1 MTRVVH
7 AWPGRGGLGVFVLA
21 LAVTLLHLARGSGL
35 GREEVLQ
42 MWVIDGVLLVA
53 LWWQAVSSRPKNRTE
68 GFRPAVVVPTHGNV
82 ETVVAVVRKCL
93 VHCSRVVVVDDGSTD
108 GSGDAASQ
116 VEGVVVL
123 RHGENKGK
131 GAALETALRWA
142 LESGCTHL
150 VTIDSDGQHLPDDL
164 PLFLEAART
173 APDAI
178 HVGCRDLRTAP
189 KSSRFGRRFSNF
201 WTWVETGTKVGDS
214 QSGYRVYPVVPV
226 LSLGLRARRFEW
238 EVEVLVRGI
247 WAGIPVQDLPCRV
260 WYPPQEERVT
270 AFRPFWDNARI
281 SWLNTRLVAERL
293 LWPPRWIPR
302 WRRPRDSWK
311 GTHLGR
317 LWGWRFFVGMIRR
330 MGRPATYLAM
340 RGMALFYLG
349 VARDQRAGVQAYLV
363 RRFPE
368 QGPLQRLWST
378 YRIFYN
384 FGVALVDRFV
394 VMLHGPESFQ
404 FLHENTEAAS
414 TLVKGEGA
422 IMLSSHLGNAD
433 LAAVA
438 LGDGRTDLPVNL
450 LQYRSG
456 ADPYLA
462 LWKEIAPT
470 APMPRQIVINTDDS
484 LAALEAV
491 RVLRNKELLAIKAD
505 RVVDDRT
512 VEVLMFGGRI
522 RLPTGPFLLA
532 AISGAPVFMMG
543 CFKEGPTVFRVLATE
558 PKVLRFTSR
567 ANRQADL
574 EGWATE
580 YGAQLER
587 WARRYPFQWY
597 NFHNPWI

>member
-1 MTRVVH
+1 M
-7 AWPGRGGLGVFVLA
+7 GVFLLA
-21 LAVTLLHLARGSGL
+21 LSVTLLHLFRGTGL

-42 MWVIDGVLLVA
+42 MWGIDGALLVA
-53 LWWQAVSSRPKNRTE
+53 LWWQSVSSRPKSRAE
-68 GFRPAVVVPTHGNV
+68 AFRPAVVLPTHGNV
-82 ETVVAVVRKCL
+82 ETVAELASQCL
-93 VHCSRVVVVDDGSTD
+93 AHCPRVVVVDDGSTD

-123 RHGENKGK
+123 RHEVNEGK

-142 LESGCTHL
+142 LESGCSHL
-150 VTIDSDGQHLPDDL
+150 VAIDSDGQHLPGDL
-164 PLFLEAART
+164 PLFLEAAKKS
-173 APDAI
+173 PEAI

-189 KSSRFGRRFSNF
+189 ESSRFGRRFSNF
-201 WTWVETGTKVGDS
+201 WTWVETGTRVGDS
-214 QSGYRVYPVVPV
+214 QSGFRVYPVVPV

-247 WAGIPVQDLPCRV
+247 WAGIPVRDLPCRV
-260 WYPPQEERVT
+260 WYPPQEERVS

-302 WRRPRDSWK
+302 RWRPRDSWK
-311 GTHLGR
+311 GTHLGS

-330 MGRPATYLAM
+330 VGAPATYLAM
-340 RGMALFYLG
+340 RGMALFYLV
-349 VARDQRAGVQAYLV
+349 VARDQRAGIRAYLV
-363 RRFPE
+363 RRFPN
-368 QGPLQRLWST
+368 QGPLQRLQST

-384 FGVALVDRFV
+384 FAVALVDRFV
-394 VMLHGPESFQ
+394 VMLHGPESFE
-404 FLHENTEAAS
+404 FLHEHTEAATS
-414 TLVKGEGA
+414 LVQREGT

-438 LGDGRTDLPVNL
+438 LGGGRTDLPVNL

-462 LWKEIAPT
+462 LWKELAPT
-470 APMPRQIVINTDDS
+470 VPMPRQIVINTDDS
-484 LAALEAV
+484 MAALEAV
-491 RVLRNKELLAIKAD
+491 RVLRGKELLAIKAD

-512 VEVLMFGGRI
+512 VEVPMFGGRM

-543 CFKEGPTVFRVLATE
+543 CFKETPRVFRVLATE
-558 PKVLRFTSR
+558 PRVLRFTSR

-574 EGWATE
+574 ERWAGE
-580 YGAQLER
+580 YGQQLEE

-597 NFHNPWI
+597 NFHNPWS

>member
-1 MTRVVH
+1 MTPAVQP
-7 AWPGRGGLGVFVLA
+7 WPGRRGMGVFVLA
-21 LAVTLLHLARGSGL
+21 LLVTLVHMCRGTGL
-35 GREEVLQ
+35 GRHELLQ
-42 MWVIDGVLLVA
+42 MWAIDGALLLA
-53 LWWQAVSSRPKNRTE
+53 LWWQAVSTRPKSRAA
-68 GFRPAVVVPTHGNV
+68 GFRAAVVIPTHGNV
-82 ETVVAVVRKCL
+82 DTVAEVARKCL
-93 VHCSRVVVVDDGSTD
+93 VHCPRVVVVDDGSTD
-108 GSGDAASQ
+108 GSGDAAAL

-123 RHGENKGK
+123 RHEGNQGK
-131 GAALETALRWA
+131 GAALQTALEWA
-142 LESGCTHL
+142 WGQGCSHL
-150 VTIDSDGQHLPDDL
+150 VAIDSDGQHLPEDL
-164 PLFLEAART
+164 PQFLSVARK
-173 APDAI
+173 APEAI
-178 HVGCRDLRTAP
+178 HVGCRDLTTAP
-189 KSSRFGRRFSNF
+189 EASRFGRRFSNF
-201 WTWVETGTKVGDS
+201 WTWVETGVKVGDS

-247 WAGIPVQDLPCRV
+247 WGGIPVQDLPCRV
-260 WYPPQEERVT
+260 WYPPQEERVS

-281 SWLNTRLVAERL
+281 SWLNSRLVAERL

-302 WRRPRDSWK
+302 GRRTKGSWK

-330 MGRPATYLAM
+330 MGAPATYLAM
-340 RGMALFYLG
+340 RGMALFYLA
-349 VARDQRAGVQAYLV
+349 VAQEQRAGVRAYLV
-363 RRFPE
+363 RRFPD
-368 QGPLQRLWST
+368 QGALRNLLYT

-384 FGVALVDRFV
+384 FAVALVDRFE
-394 VMLHGPESFQ
+394 VMLRGPGSFQ

-414 TLVKGEGA
+414 AIVQREGT

-438 LGDGRTDLPVNL
+438 LGGGRTDLPVNL

-462 LWKEIAPT
+462 LGREISEA

-491 RVLRNKELLAIKAD
+491 RVLRDKELLAIKAD
-505 RVVDDRT
+505 RVVDDRV
-512 VEVLMFGGRI
+512 VEVSMLGGRI
-522 RLPTGPFLLA
+522 NLPTGPFLLA

-543 CFKEGPTVFRVLATE
+543 CFKEGLGVFRVLATE

-574 EGWATE
+574 ERWAGE
-580 YGAQLER
+580 YGAQLET

-597 NFHNPWI
+597 NFHNPWM